1 MNFLGT
7 PLPYFQNPI
16 FKIIDR
22 VTNLLYSL
30 LKLATAM
37 LKWFQT
43 LDKDQKAT
51 IVSSAIIICLT
62 VFASFFLSVKKLLLI
77 FPLQFLITYFLFC
90 TTNIKRLDHW
100 YIDQN
105 SNKQWL
111 VSCSSTFPGITIILI
126 TLFAVIAV
134 ANPSK
139 FFATFALLC
148 PLLITRTVIFLRKL
162 PLIALYADLLPKKTS
177 STNFVDRTGP
187 NSKSPPPITH
197 N

>member
-7 PLPYFQNPI
+7 PLPYFQNHPI

-62 VFASFFLSVKKLLLI
+62 VFASFFLPVKKLLLI

-139 FFATFALLC
+139 FFC
-148 PLLITRTVIFLRKL
+148 
-162 PLIALYADLLPKKTS
+162 IALPTAYNPHS
-177 STNFVDRTGP
+177 NF
-187 NSKSPPPITH
+187 PPQIAFDCPIRRFTAQKNFIH
-197 N
+197 KFCG